1 MTQVTVADC
10 RLIELP
16 KIGDPRGNLTF
27 LENDSH
33 IPFSIQRVFYLY
45 DVPGGA
51 TRAGHALRSCD
62 QFIVAMAGSFDVIV
76 DDGRTKKT
84 FHLNRSY
91 IGLYV
96 PPCIWRELENFSSG
110 SVCLVLASEKYSEA
124 GYYRDYDS
132 FLRATGQ
139 PGS

>member
-1 MTQVTVADC
+1 MTRVTIADC

-27 LENDSH
+27 LENDSQ
-33 IPFSIQRVFYLY
+33 IPFSIERVFYLY

-51 TRAGHALRSCD
+51 MRAGHALRSCD

-76 DDGRTKKT
+76 DDGKEKRT
-84 FHLNRSY
+84 FQLNRSY

-110 SVCLVLASEKYSEA
+110 SVCLVLASEKYSEE
-124 GYYRDYDS
+124 GYYREYES
-132 FLRATGQ
+132 FLQATRQ
-139 PGS
+139 PVS